1 MSTADSSD
9 KLRFSLQLNEI
20 CALNAFPFVRKY
32 SDD

>member
-20 CALNAFPFVRKY
+20 RALHAFRFVRKY